1 VIAPQPMT
9 RTLRARRSSAPSQ
22 GTWAWA
28 IAGALAGTFWATLHW
43 APAVWVQRAVY
54 AASDGRVVLRESHG
68 SVWHGSAQLGLSGGS
83 GAKDAAR
90 LPGRVQWDLRLGLG
104 SLHIALRA
112 DCCTTQA
119 QALELTPGLHNWRLK
134 LAPGESTWP
143 ADVLAG
149 LGTPWNTVQLQGSLL
164 IKTPGLTLVSAVD
177 RMQMEGSASL
187 QTPGLSSGLST
198 LRPLGSYALQLQ
210 GGAQPT
216 LELRTES
223 GSLQLQGTGRW
234 TAGRFR
240 FLGEARADAEH
251 EADLSN
257 LLNIMGRRDGARS
270 VITLG

>member
-1 VIAPQPMT
+1 MIGPRTMT
-9 RTLRARRSSAPSQ
+9 RTPRNPLSSAPSQ

-28 IAGALAGTFWATLHW
+28 VAGALVGMLGAILQW
-43 APAVWVQRAVY
+43 APAIWVQQAVY
-54 AASDGRVVLRESHG
+54 AASDGRVVLRESLG

-83 GAKDAAR
+83 GAKDATR

-104 SLHIALRA
+104 SVHIALRA

-119 QALELTPGLHNWRLK
+119 QTLELTPGLRNWRLK

-143 ADVLAG
+143 ADVLTG
-149 LGTPWNTVQLQGSLL
+149 LGTPWNTVQLQGPLL
-164 IKTPGLTLVSAVD
+164 LKTPGLTLVSTVN
-177 RMQMEGSASL
+177 RLQVEGSASL
-187 QTPGLSSGLST
+187 EMPNLISSLST
-198 LRPLGSYALQLQ
+198 LRPLGSYRLQLQ

-216 LELRTES
+216 LDLRTES
-223 GSLQLQGTGRW
+223 GSLQLQGTGGW
-234 TAGRFR
+234 TAGHLR

-251 EADLSN
+251 EAELSN